1 MFYLIQLNEN
11 TIITNKLASFAEYLK
26 IYDNEINF
34 IKIFDKEESYSMGRK
49 LKLLSQY
56 EKLKDINRK
65 YKDQESAKAL
75 CISKYDEKIN
85 LYKNQAYIVARRLYI
100 YYGKDEAIKALNET
114 FNDTNL
120 TLSIMEEVIKSI

>member
-1 MFYLIQLNEN
+1 
-11 TIITNKLASFAEYLK
+11 
-26 IYDNEINF
+26 
-34 IKIFDKEESYSMGRK
+34 MGRK

-100 YYGKDEAIKALNET
+100 YYGRDEAIKALNET

-120 TLSIMEEVIKSI
+120 TLSIMEEVIKNI